1 MLENPKEESQSSID
15 VFFVLSEQ
23 NSQLEIRLEIL
34 RILGQ
39 NLIEVSNGLVALTK
53 NNIEK
58 GQLLQDPSLL
68 RILLEELL
76 VDLKGSLMIPEVN
89 KNTSE
94 CLYDLN
100 IIGLEGQTFLKEH
113 NSLSE
118 ILG

>member
-1 MLENPKEESQSSID
+1 MLENPKEKSQSSINVLF
-15 VFFVLSEQ
+15 VFPEQ

-34 RILGQ
+34 RIFGQ
-39 NLIEVSNGLVALTK
+39 NLIEVSNGLVALAE
-53 NNIEK
+53 NYIEK
-58 GQLLQDPSLL
+58 GQLFQDPPLL
-68 RILLEELL
+68 RILLKELL
-76 VDLKGSLMIPEVN
+76 IDLKGSLMIPEVN